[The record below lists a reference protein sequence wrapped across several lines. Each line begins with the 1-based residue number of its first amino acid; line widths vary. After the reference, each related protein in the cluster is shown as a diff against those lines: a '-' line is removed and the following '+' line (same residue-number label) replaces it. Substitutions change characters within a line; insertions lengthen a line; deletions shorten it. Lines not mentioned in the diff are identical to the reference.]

1 MHLRHSGMNGT
12 IINSANPQ
20 ARLPSVVLQ
29 EARRR
34 RDVAEFPPL
43 KITPRSVANCTLLSQ
58 GTGTGSST
66 YNPVEGP
73 VRKLILVLSFSL
85 PLLAMSAFA
94 EEWSKSYTVSAK
106 PSLSVNTNDAAIE
119 VSRGSSSTITARVTA
134 GEYPVGPNGV
144 RVSEHQDGDKVD
156 INVHIP
162 NQSGFH
168 INWHDRRVRI
178 EIQVPAETALD
189 LHSSDGHINVNGT
202 TGGARIDTSDGAIEV
217 HNFSG
222 SIRARTSDGHIT
234 VDGVVN
240 EVYLHSGDGHV
251 DLTARLGSK
260 MDHGWL
266 IHTGDG
272 RVNVTLPDNF
282 SAELYAHT
290 GDGHITMD
298 FPVTVSGPLERGR
311 MRGKLNGGGEL
322 LEISTGDG
330 SIHVGKL

>member
-189 LHSSDGHINVNGT
+189 LHSSDGHI
-202 TGGARIDTSDGAIEV
+202 
-217 HNFSG
+217 
-222 SIRARTSDGHIT
+222 T

-298 FPVTVSGPLERGR
+298 FPVTVSGSLERGR